1 MVREETVKKN
11 KEQAGLYRP
20 AVRELG
26 IYIHIPFCVRKCSYC
41 DFLSMPAGEDV
52 IEDYIRVLCDEI
64 RGFQPGRYCRAI
76 DRNDADLTDADPQMI
91 YHPVSVFLGGG
102 TPSILSG
109 RQITR
114 ILDAVEEKFHIRK
127 SAVFYK
133 GAAGENTGSCEDA
146 ADKSAGSYE
155 GTADENAGSCKVAAN
170 EKRTQGASQ
179 ECTGNMC
186 PLPEITVE
194 CNPGTLD
201 EEKLKAMRK
210 AGVNR
215 LSIGLQSADNEELK
229 ILGRIHTWEEFEENI
244 LAARKVGFDNISVDL
259 MSALP
264 GQTIQSWKETLG
276 EVLSFRPKHLSAYSL
291 IIEEG
296 TPFYELYHEEDELRH
311 EGQVLPDRQLP
322 TEEEERRMYEET
334 ARILAEAGLERYEI
348 SNYAVPGYESIHNSG
363 YWERRDYIGF
373 GLGAS
378 SCMNGIRFKNTA
390 DLNVYLAGGR
400 GEQRASFGSKE
411 DVTYLTREDEIS
423 ETLFLGLRM
432 TKGVDLAAFEQ
443 RFGEKAEDLF
453 SKPIKKYRELGLLEQ
468 SGGRLFLTQEGLFVS
483 NTVMAEFLL

>member
-1 MVREETVKKN
+1 MVREETEKKN
-11 KEQAGLYRP
+11 KEQAGLCRP

-26 IYIHIPFCVRKCSYC
+26 IYIHIPFCVRKCRYC

-52 IEDYIRVLCDEI
+52 IEEYIRVLCDEI
-64 RGFQPGRYCRAI
+64 RGFQPESYCRIVDKNDVDTI
-76 DRNDADLTDADPQMI
+76 DMSQADVDQADAGFQII

-109 RQITR
+109 EQISR
-114 ILDAVEEKFHIRK
+114 ILEAVEERFQIRE
-127 SAVFYK
+127 SIRA
-133 GAAGENTGSCEDA
+133 SMDA
-146 ADKSAGSYE
+146 TDQLSGQ
-155 GTADENAGSCKVAAN
+155 TAL
-170 EKRTQGASQ
+170 Q
-179 ECTGNMC
+179 ECDLGIRR
-186 PLPEITVE
+186 LPEITVE

-201 EEKLKAMRK
+201 KEKLEAMRR

-215 LSIGLQSADNEELK
+215 LSIGLQSACNEELRK
-229 ILGRIHTWEEFEENI
+229 LGRIHTWEEFEENFR
-244 LAARKVGFDNISVDL
+244 AARKAGFENISVDL

-276 EVLSFRPKHLSAYSL
+276 KVLSLRPEHLSAYSL

-296 TPFYELYHEEDELRH
+296 TPFYELYHAEDELRH
-311 EGQVLPDRQLP
+311 EGQVLPGRQLP

-334 ARILAEAGLERYEI
+334 ERILAEAGMERYEI

-378 SCMNGIRFKNTA
+378 SCLNGIRFKNTA
-390 DLNVYLAGGR
+390 DLNIYLTSGR
-400 GEQRASFGSKE
+400 EDDRRE

-423 ETLFLGLRM
+423 ETMFLGLRM
-432 TKGVDLAAFEQ
+432 TKGVDLAAFER

-453 SKPIKKYRELGLLEQ
+453 SRPIKKYRELGLLEQ